1 MALGSLI
8 CCKTQKT
15 GGKRNPRVIR
25 CGICQSES
33 EANFSKELEV
43 HRLVIS
49 NKKKKNR
56 NCNCWLCKNQSHRSY
71 NSTTSRERF
80 VLGITGQADVL
91 FEVSLLNEHKCK
103 RSAEIWVFPSGKCRA
118 ITPCCSYLSF
128 SVR

>member
-1 MALGSLI
+1 M
-8 CCKTQKT
+8 
-15 GGKRNPRVIR
+15 
-25 CGICQSES
+25 
-33 EANFSKELEV
+33 
-43 HRLVIS
+43 LVIS
-49 NKKKKNR
+49 NKKKRKR
-56 NCNCWLCKNQSHRSY
+56 IATVTAGYVKTSLTAA
-71 NSTTSRERF
+71 TTLLPAERF